1 MDIRKLHNN
10 IKRHLIQSV
19 AVPKSS
25 VLDVGCGRGGDL
37 FKWLD
42 CKVKLT
48 ACDPD
53 EKLLNEA
60 KRRCGS
66 KPVKFYSGDI
76 HSTPIEPYDVICYN
90 FSFHYTFQ
98 TEKCFMDALQAI
110 CERSKPGTKFIGI
123 IPDSGFIIQHLK
135 YTDVAG
141 NYFMRSE
148 NTGNGSFGEILWVC
162 VKDTLYYEND
172 EPIPEPIAYKDI
184 MITEFESR
192 GWALDMWQPMV
203 HHTTGLITD
212 MYAQFIFTRIE

>member
-1 MDIRKLHNN
+1 M
-10 IKRHLIQSV
+10 
-19 AVPKSS
+19 
-25 VLDVGCGRGGDL
+25 

-42 CKVKLT
+42 CKAKLT

-53 EKLLNEA
+53 PDALEEA

-76 HSTPIEPYDVICYN
+76 HSTPVNLYDVICYN
-90 FSFHYTFQ
+90 FSFHYTFDS
-98 TEKCFMDALQAI
+98 EKCFVDTVNSI

-123 IPDSGFIIQHLK
+123 VPDSGFILHHMR

-141 NYFMRSE
+141 NYFMRNPE
-148 NTGNGSFGEILWVC
+148 TTGNGSFGEKIWVC

-172 EPIPEPIAYKDI
+172 EPIAEPIAYKDL

-192 GWALDMWQPMV
+192 GWTLDEWQSIVP
-203 HHTTGLITD
+203 HATGFITD
-212 MYAQFIFTRIE
+212 MYSRFIFTRIE